1 MERRGGDYGTDHV
14 FGFFRE
20 KGNCAGAIALDVLL
34 DESHFI
40 EKKRFSQKVY
50 YVLWIVCDDFMQLS
64 LGNVQP
70 CTCAPQGCT
79 TDTELLNH
87 STHYSETRSYIGRYL
102 SINQA
107 LLPIV
112 QE

>member
-1 MERRGGDYGTDHV
+1 MRLGCRRATVGGISLVERRGGDYGTDHV

-50 YVLWIVCDDFMQLS
+50 
-64 LGNVQP
+64 
-70 CTCAPQGCT
+70 
-79 TDTELLNH
+79 
-87 STHYSETRSYIGRYL
+87 
-102 SINQA
+102 
-107 LLPIV
+107 
-112 QE
+112 